1 MKIKKSYIF
10 VIGLL
15 LILVFTSVD
24 IIHAKP
30 GSGAIWTTNGDCGGE
45 KQDVNHYGY
54 EEWVYINGANFDP
67 GDYYWYIIGK
77 PGGASLD
84 PGIKVAEG
92 TYTVGADG
100 AFCFP
105 AYTIGTCEDSP
116 ECGGPDFGEYSVKF
130 GDAKNDNYRVKEEEI
145 ISW

>member
-30 GSGAIWTTNGDCGGE
+30 GSGAIWTTNGDCGGV
-45 KQDVNHYGY
+45 KQDVNHYGFF
-54 EEWVYINGANFDP
+54 EWVYINGTNFDK
-67 GDYYWYIIGK
+67 GTYTWYIIGK

-84 PGIKVAEG
+84 PGDIVESG
-92 TYTVGADG
+92 TQDVSANGT
-100 AFCFP
+100 FCFA
-105 AYTIGTCEDSP
+105 AYQIPPHDG
-116 ECGGPDFGEYSVKF
+116 GEYSVRF
-130 GDAKNDNYRVKEEEI
+130 GTKNDNYRVLWSEL
-145 ISW
+145 STN

>member
-105 AYTIGTCEDSP
+105 AYQINPFDG
-116 ECGGPDFGEYSVKF
+116 GEYSAKF
-130 GDAKNDNYRVKEEEI
+130 GAAKNDNFRVKGEI
-145 ISW
+145 ILY